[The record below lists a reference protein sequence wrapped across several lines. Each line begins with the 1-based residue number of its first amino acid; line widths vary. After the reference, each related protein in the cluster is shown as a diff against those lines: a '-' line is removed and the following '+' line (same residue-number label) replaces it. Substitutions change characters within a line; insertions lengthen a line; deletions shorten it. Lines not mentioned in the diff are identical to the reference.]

1 LLNTSDRSKSIL
13 ALNAELAAFPLS
25 TYQFFTSSQNL
36 LIGEDGYSVALRQ
49 VEDRLLPSC
58 NLSIEEFRLRA
69 KKIFFG
75 NNDDRLDPKLG
86 DLSIHRFL
94 KSMTLEYLSPRGAF
108 ASVVDDRFCQGPDRR
123 ATTYREQWRW
133 ISRFLPADLLL
144 TSTWCSAHQPTDV
157 EVSPPQLRQRMLDS
171 GYTETHLHMGAGF
184 DFSVYWTAMIGGLID
199 KDTLAE
205 YTVTGSVFPNS
216 REFVKWLLLSAVIR
230 FMAADY
236 LFAVKT
242 KAGMS
247 LNFNLFIRRR
257 SCDFSECLGLSANR
271 FFASVVR
278 SMSRGVFDLDVPPD
292 DVLRQIL
299 QTFYLSDPTFGNSRA
314 LASGKE
320 DPLSRFYPDLQ
331 VTGCQV
337 ESFFYQSAFSYM
349 GGMGSKD
356 FSFARLF
363 WQYIRIRCMHFRDVV
378 MSTATP
384 GLSEFSRKFSNLSF
398 GKRGFSTASL
408 AMNCAITSGKGKG
421 LRNLE
426 LRTSPGTHSYDIG
439 TLILD
444 IDKTIRPALKMT
456 NNQEDILE
464 WGLIL
469 HFQRRDSD
477 RKVTEKADWKNL
489 NSFANPKHKAN
500 MQGFRFEGFYRSVC
514 RQAVAIHN
522 LMIKHP
528 SILTR
533 LRGIDLCSDENAIP
547 YWVFCG
553 IFQKLR
559 STSDTAT
566 KNFLNRY
573 KRQIQPLRCTI
584 HVGEHFLHL
593 QSGLRSIGTV
603 LDYMPLRSGDR
614 LGHAMALGLD
624 VSRWSRRHGTVA
636 MFAEDRLFDL
646 VWEWDCYSRGVSCHS
661 NSRIMF
667 LEKEIGRLSR
677 NIFDDEFCLA
687 KKSGPIGQFV
697 TVPNA
702 GSLSE
707 LVQTLHDPDSLRAYG
722 FPDSQSRINDL
733 VSVFL
738 TSKSVFLRGRDVIEV
753 DTSNDIEPCEGI
765 QLWLRKRVAEK
776 GLAVEINPSSNLM
789 IGQLGDLLNHPM
801 WRIKNPASIKAEPT
815 IPIIIGSDDPVTF
828 STRLPDEYAMLFDAM
843 VDAGLSS
850 DDAFA
855 WLDTARQYGNDY
867 RFTTSDAFNVKNS
880 YEA

>member
-25 TYQFFTSSQNL
+25 TYQFFTSFQNFL
-36 LIGEDGYSVALRQ
+36 AGEDGYSVALRH

-69 KKIFFG
+69 KRILFG

-86 DLSIHRFL
+86 DLSVHRFL
-94 KSMTLEYLSPRGAF
+94 KSLALEYLSPQGTS
-108 ASVVDDRFCQGPDRR
+108 ASVMDGRSHQGPERR
-123 ATTYREQWRW
+123 ATSFREQWRCV
-133 ISRFLPADLLL
+133 SRFLPADLLL

-199 KDTLAE
+199 KDTLAG

-230 FMAADY
+230 FMAAEY
-236 LFAVKT
+236 LFIVKT

-247 LNFNLFIRRR
+247 LDFILFIRRR
-257 SCDFSECLGLSANR
+257 SCDFSRHLGLSSNR

-278 SMSRGVFDLDVPPD
+278 SMSRGVFDADVPPD
-292 DVLRQIL
+292 DVLRQVLQIL
-299 QTFYLSDPTFGNSRA
+299 YLSDPTFGNARA
-314 LASGKE
+314 LTSGKE

-331 VTGCQV
+331 ITRCQV

-378 MSTATP
+378 MSAATP
-384 GLSEFSRKFSNLSF
+384 GLSEFSRKFSNLSS
-398 GKRGFSTASL
+398 GKRGFSTESL
-408 AMNCAITSGKGKG
+408 AMHCAITSGKGKG

-439 TLILD
+439 KLIID
-444 IDKTIRPALKMT
+444 IDKTIRPALEIP
-456 NNQEDILE
+456 NNREDIRE

-469 HFQRRDSD
+469 HFQRRESD
-477 RKVTEKADWKNL
+477 RKVTEKVHWRDL
-489 NSFANPKHKAN
+489 NIYSNPKHKAN
-500 MQGFRFEGFYRSVC
+500 MQGYRFEGYYRSVC

-528 SILTR
+528 SVLTR
-533 LRGIDLCSDENAIP
+533 LRGLDLCSDENAIP

-566 KNFLNRY
+566 KNFFNRY
-573 KRQIQPLRCTI
+573 KHRIQPLRCTI

-624 VSRWSRRHGTVA
+624 VSCWSRRHGTVA

-646 VWEWDCYSRGVSCHS
+646 VWEWECYSRGVSCHS

-667 LEKEIGRLSR
+667 LEKEIGRLSKG
-677 NIFDDEFCLA
+677 IFGDNFHLTRQ
-687 KKSGPIGQFV
+687 SGPNGQSV
-697 TVPNA
+697 AVANS
-702 GSLSE
+702 GSLCE
-707 LVQTLHDPDSLRAYG
+707 LVQTLHDPRSLRAYG
-722 FPDSQSRINDL
+722 FPDAQPRNNDL
-733 VSVFL
+733 VSMFL
-738 TSKSVFLRGRDVIEV
+738 SCHSVFIRGREVIEV
-753 DTSNDIEPCEGI
+753 DTSNDVESCESI

-801 WRIKNPASIKAEPT
+801 WRIKNPASNKLEPT
-815 IPIIIGSDDPVTF
+815 IPIIIGSDDPITF

-867 RFTTSDAFNVKNS
+867 RFTTSDPFNTRNT
-880 YEA
+880 YGI